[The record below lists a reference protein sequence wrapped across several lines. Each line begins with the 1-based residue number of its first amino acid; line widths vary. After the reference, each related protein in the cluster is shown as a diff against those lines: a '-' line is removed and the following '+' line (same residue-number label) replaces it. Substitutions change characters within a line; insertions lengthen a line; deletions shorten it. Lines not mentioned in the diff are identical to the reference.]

1 MQHTDNT
8 AEVVAAGVAA
18 GPLGRLGQPAE
29 VASVVVFLA
38 SDHASYISGAAISV
52 TGGALMY

>member
-1 MQHTDNT
+1 
-8 AEVVAAGVAA
+8 
-18 GPLGRLGQPAE
+18 
-29 VASVVVFLA
+29 VVVFLA